1 MAKDKEGSAWRR
13 AGDPPLPGIKQPKVR
28 AKKSKVHDPT
38 YGRHSDMLDMPGTI
52 VEPEV
57 RQKVSDYFSKMGLRE
72 EMMLRQLIRSIIS
85 G

>member
-13 AGDPPLPGIKQPKVR
+13 AGDPALPGIKQPK
-28 AKKSKVHDPT
+28 AKTKKSNVHDPT
-38 YGRHSDMLDMPGTI
+38 YGGHSDMLDLPGTI
-52 VEPEV
+52 VEPDV
-57 RQKVSDYFSKMGLRE
+57 REKISSYFSKMGLRE